1 MVELRTLKDK
11 CLACFSSFSYLYDFC
26 PVCQGTGFVEVQLQR
41 KVPILEAK
49 INAENYEFC
58 IERL

>member
-1 MVELRTLKDK
+1 MLDPRVSKEN

-26 PVCQGTGFVEVQLQR
+26 PVCQGTGFVEVQ
-41 KVPILEAK
+41 VPKKEAFLGTK
-49 INAENYEFC
+49 INTEIYEFC

>member
-1 MVELRTLKDK
+1 MLERRTSKEQ

-41 KVPILEAK
+41 KPPQQEAK
-49 INAENYEFC
+49 INPENYEFC